1 MEAASLLN
9 PLIAALSGLAGV
21 GVGGWL
27 SHHWSASRDL
37 ANERRKLRISYLLEA
52 YRRLEASANR
62 PVGTPEQKAAFES
75 AVADIQLLG
84 TNDQIETTLQYVT
97 KHAQDGGAIIDPVLE
112 ILRADLRQEMGLRG
126 GAPRVHVFRFKDDRG

>member
-1 MEAASLLN
+1 MDAANFLN

-21 GVGGWL
+21 GIGGWL

-62 PVGTPEQKAAFES
+62 PVGTDEQKAAFES

-84 TNDQIETTLQYVT
+84 TKDQIEATVKFLR
-97 KHAQDGGAIIDPVLE
+97 KHTQRSGAIIDSVLE
-112 ILRADLRQEMGLRG
+112 ILRADLRQEMGLHG
-126 GAPRVHVFRFKDDRG
+126 NTPHVVVFRFIDDDR